1 MKIGGEDIE
10 NFIMNMVLE
19 KIFLKD
25 TNIKKHFSM
34 LLH

>member
-25 TNIKKHFSM
+25 TNIKKHLSM